1 MTISEYGKKQLV
13 EEKVF
18 KDPVHR
24 YIHVRDQVI
33 WDLIK
38 TKEFQRLRRIKQLG
52 TLYLAFHSAEHS
64 RFNHSLGVYEIVRR
78 MVVNFQE
85 FEEWNN
91 DDRLLALAAALLH
104 DLGHG
109 PFSHCFETIFDTDH
123 EEFTRKIILGNTEV
137 NEVLKRVSVDFPL
150 EVAKVIDKTH
160 ENRLVISMISS
171 QIDADRMD
179 YLQRDSY
186 YTGVSYGNFDMER
199 ILRVMRPSQEEVII
213 KESGH
218 ACR

>member
-1 MTISEYGKKQLV
+1 MNYMKGKKEGSGMTISEYGKKQLV

-91 DDRLLALAAALLH
+91 DDRLLALFLLYRRKLRQLRH
-104 DLGHG
+104 GAHTPRHAPEPGGGHHQG
-109 PFSHCFETIFDTDH
+109 
-123 EEFTRKIILGNTEV
+123 
-137 NEVLKRVSVDFPL
+137 
-150 EVAKVIDKTH
+150 
-160 ENRLVISMISS
+160 
-171 QIDADRMD
+171 
-179 YLQRDSY
+179 
-186 YTGVSYGNFDMER
+186 ER
-199 ILRVMRPSQEEVII
+199 
-213 KESGH
+213 H